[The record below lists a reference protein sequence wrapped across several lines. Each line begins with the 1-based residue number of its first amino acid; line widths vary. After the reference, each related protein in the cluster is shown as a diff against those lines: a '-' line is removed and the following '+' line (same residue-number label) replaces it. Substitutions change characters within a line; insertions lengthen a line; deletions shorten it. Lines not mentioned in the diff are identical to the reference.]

1 MSNPLAPENRSSDN
15 LSIDLRDV
23 SVVRQDT
30 PILDNVTWQVPRGG
44 CAAILG
50 PNGSGKTT
58 LTRVIAGYEWPSSG
72 RVTVLGQTLG
82 QTDVRKL
89 RQRLAVV
96 NPAERFGV
104 NAELTAQQV
113 VLTGCFGTLG
123 LYDQPTSEQADKA
136 DHLLCTVGLSHRNKH
151 RYGLLSTG
159 EQRRCLLARAMIDL
173 PELLILDE
181 PTAGLDIAGREH
193 LLATLEQMLEKPDAP
208 TLILVTHHVEEL
220 ARATSQVIMLR
231 EGRIIAHGPP
241 DTTITPETLSRVMGC
256 KVFVS
261 RRAGRF
267 WLEVLPE
274 AWPELLNSRPEAHV
288 L

>member
-1 MSNPLAPENRSSDN
+1 MSNCPAPQSPADDRMA
-15 LSIDLRDV
+15 IDLCDV
-23 SVVRQDT
+23 SVVRQGTD
-30 PILDNVTWQVPRGG
+30 ILDRITWQVPRGA

-58 LTRVIAGYEWPSSG
+58 LTRVIAGYEWPSNG

-82 QTDVRKL
+82 RTDVRQL
-89 RQRLAVV
+89 RRRLAVV

-104 NAELTAQQV
+104 DAQLSARQV

-123 LYDQPTSEQADKA
+123 LYERPTAGQIEKA
-136 DHLLCTVGLSHRNKH
+136 EHLLKTVGLDHRPGH

-193 LLATLEQMLEKPDAP
+193 LLATLEQMLAQPDAP
-208 TLILVTHHVEEL
+208 TVILVTHHVEEL

-241 DTTITPETLSRVMGC
+241 DNTITPETLSRVMGC

-261 RRAGRF
+261 RRAGRY

-274 AWPELLNSRPEAHV
+274 AWPELLDGR
-288 L
+288 